1 MSTVDEERTPVIT
14 VVRGRPTQDELA
26 ALVPVL
32 LAAGS
37 AAEPADAV
45 APAVT
50 ARATARVTARAGAW
64 TDRARAWHALPR
76 PGPHAWRAAALPR

>member
-1 MSTVDEERTPVIT
+1 MDETPVIT
-14 VVRGRPTQDELA
+14 SPLITVCRGSATPAEIAAVVA
-26 ALVPVL
+26 VL

-37 AAEPADAV
+37 ASRS
-45 APAVT
+45 APAVVEP
-50 ARATARVTARAGAW
+50 AAAQSAW